1 MQPAEGIGYPR
12 DPAPLISK
20 IPAGNDAPGERACAE
35 QLIETVRQAIHSYR
49 GDVQQLMGPN
59 CALVI
64 GTGGF
69 LFASAAELFWRWQH
83 PDATKEPA
91 RLRGPAWGGNV
102 IAHHFGMQGPM
113 FAVSTGCS
121 SSANALL
128 TASELVHRGRVR
140 RALVVGAEGVSPVT
154 LGGFESLQLLDP
166 EGCRPFDRDR
176 SGLQLGEAFSALI
189 LERSDATAEGA
200 RILGGA
206 NLCDTH
212 HLTGASPDGAVMRA
226 VMEEALADAGVTAS
240 AVVAIKAHGTG
251 SIDSD
256 RAEAAAIQSLF
267 ATSPARKT
275 PVIGLKRYVGHTLG
289 ACGTLETAALIG
301 CFEAGFLPPT
311 AGFANMDPELD
322 FELSRTTLPARLG
335 PYLLNFFG
343 FGGNYTSLVV
353 GFGAQ

>member
-1 MQPAEGIGYPR
+1 MEH
-12 DPAPLISK
+12 LI
-20 IPAGNDAPGERACAE
+20 A
-35 QLIETVRQAIHSYR
+35 TVAQAIHAYR
-49 GDVQQLMGPN
+49 GDAKCLTASD

-83 PDATKEPA
+83 PDATREPA

-102 IAHHFGMQGPM
+102 IVQHFGMQGPM
-113 FAVSTGCS
+113 FAMSTGCS

-128 TASELVHRGRVR
+128 TASELIHRGRVK
-140 RALVVGAEGVSPVT
+140 RALVVGAEGVSAVAV
-154 LGGFESLQLLDP
+154 GGFESLQLLDP
-166 EGCRPFDRDR
+166 AGCRPFDRDR
-176 SGLQLGEAFSALI
+176 SGLQLGEAYSALI
-189 LERSDATAEGA
+189 LERSDAAGGA
-200 RILGGA
+200 LTLGGA

-226 VMEEALADAGVTAS
+226 VMQEALADAGVDPS
-240 AVVAIKAHGTG
+240 AIVAIKAHGTG

-256 RAEAAAIQSLF
+256 RAEAAAIRSLF
-267 ATSPARKT
+267 ATELSHET

-289 ACGTLETAALIG
+289 ACGTLETAALLG
-301 CFEAGFLPPT
+301 CVEAGFLPPT
-311 AGFANMDPELD
+311 AGFANVDPELS
-322 FELSRTTLPARLG
+322 FEPSRTELPARPG

-353 GFGAQ
+353 GIGNQ